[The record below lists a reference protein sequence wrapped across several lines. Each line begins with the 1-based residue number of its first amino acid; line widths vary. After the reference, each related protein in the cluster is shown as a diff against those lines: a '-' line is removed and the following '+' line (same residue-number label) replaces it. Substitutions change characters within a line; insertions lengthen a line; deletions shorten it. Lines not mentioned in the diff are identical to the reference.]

1 MLDEHPR
8 ANITEESLSKLK
20 TVFKENGTVTAGNS
34 SGVNDGSAAM
44 LLMKR
49 EEAEKRNLKPLAKII
64 SWATCGVEPALM
76 GTGPIPA
83 SKSALKKA
91 GWKVDDL
98 DLQILSELSNDAS
111 ISVPRLSKKI
121 DVNSSVVYSR
131 IKRLVK
137 RKLIERFTIDVND
150 AELGY
155 EVKALTGINIDTKQR
170 DNVIEQ
176 LFKIDGV
183 REVAEVTGRFDIL
196 VTMYSRSLDQMHKM
210 VSEKI
215 GRVEGIQSSESFIE
229 MKSRTKAMPYM
240 PSNTGE

>member
-1 MLDEHPR
+1 
-8 ANITEESLSKLK
+8 
-20 TVFKENGTVTAGNS
+20 
-34 SGVNDGSAAM
+34 
-44 LLMKR
+44 
-49 EEAEKRNLKPLAKII
+49 
-64 SWATCGVEPALM
+64 
-76 GTGPIPA
+76 
-83 SKSALKKA
+83 
-91 GWKVDDL
+91 
-98 DLQILSELSNDAS
+98 
-111 ISVPRLSKKI
+111 VPRLSKKI
-121 DVNSSVVYSR
+121 NVNSSVVYSR

-137 RKLIERFTIDVND
+137 RKLIERFTIIVND

-176 LFKIDGV
+176 LFNIDGV

-240 PSNTGE
+240 PTNSGD

>member
-1 MLDEHPR
+1 M
-8 ANITEESLSKLK
+8 
-20 TVFKENGTVTAGNS
+20 
-34 SGVNDGSAAM
+34 
-44 LLMKR
+44 
-49 EEAEKRNLKPLAKII
+49 
-64 SWATCGVEPALM
+64 
-76 GTGPIPA
+76 
-83 SKSALKKA
+83 
-91 GWKVDDL
+91 

-137 RKLIERFTIDVND
+137 RKLIERFTIIVND

-170 DNVIEQ
+170 DNVINQ

-196 VTMYSRSLDQMHKM
+196 VTMYARSLDQMHKM

-240 PSNTGE
+240 PSNSGD

>member
-1 MLDEHPR
+1 M
-8 ANITEESLSKLK
+8 T
-20 TVFKENGTVTAGNS
+20 
-34 SGVNDGSAAM
+34 
-44 LLMKR
+44 
-49 EEAEKRNLKPLAKII
+49 
-64 SWATCGVEPALM
+64 
-76 GTGPIPA
+76 
-83 SKSALKKA
+83 
-91 GWKVDDL
+91 KVDDL

-176 LFKIDGV
+176 LFSIDGV

-240 PSNTGE
+240 PSNSGD